1 MTEDDILSVAM
12 AINGPSEMVIDG
24 QQVSG
29 EDLHAMRKRRWEG
42 QTTQEDRLRAII
54 AAESAINVMAAIGAS
69 PEAAV
74 EEPNVAKLIRC
85 AKDLVACKAAQ
96 ADSKK
101 SLTYNVRFG
110 DLAASLEALSS
121 AVELSRADKIAE
133 GVDDL

>member
-1 MTEDDILSVAM
+1 MTEEDVLAVAM
-12 AINGPSEMVIDG
+12 AINGPSDTVIDG
-24 QQVSG
+24 QRVSD
-29 EDLHAMRKRRWEG
+29 EELYTMRKERWVR
-42 QTTQEDRLRAII
+42 QTTVEDRARALI
-54 AAESAINVMAAIGAS
+54 AAESAIGVMVQIGTS

-101 SLTYNVRFG
+101 SVTYNVRFG

-121 AVELSRADKIAE
+121 AVELSKADKLAE
-133 GVDDL
+133 GGGDQ